1 MSESF
6 REKKEI
12 LFSRI
17 FRGPPKNAKNFV
29 RKKKRKFFFSFPC
42 PFGESEA
49 FSSQF
54 FNVSD
59 RDIIQQQ
66 VLCLATEATRD
77 IFFFCRTYN
86 PLSRKFGFPIN
97 PSRLCAQK
105 SQVGTGK
112 SKECLVLRMSVGGP
126 SRWRI
131 LSYFLLFS
139 CSSLCETEFMHRL
152 DAAKGQEANYFL
164 KIDV

>member
-1 MSESF
+1 MPRILSGRKSESYF
-6 REKKEI
+6 F
-12 LFSRI
+12 LSL
-17 FRGPPKNAKNFV
+17 V
-29 RKKKRKFFFSFPC
+29 RSGNPRHFPHN
-42 PFGESEA
+42 
-49 FSSQF
+49 F

-126 SRWRI
+126 
-131 LSYFLLFS
+131 
-139 CSSLCETEFMHRL
+139 
-152 DAAKGQEANYFL
+152 
-164 KIDV
+164 